1 MIGVKGSGKT
11 SLLESL
17 RFVLGA
23 DVPESKTQL
32 VNEHLNAILGP
43 GGKVTA
49 LVRRADGTKLLIER
63 SVADKA
69 FVVTF
74 DDDRTDRFTHA
85 ESLQFPSYILGW
97 HEIEQAATDINIR
110 RLYMDTIAGKEQ
122 VRTFTEHAE
131 VAAAGIKN
139 DHERAASAYSSFTQ
153 LEQQVARLKELRRGL
168 KELTDSNLIELRN
181 QYQSATEHRETLRTT
196 LARLKDAR
204 KNVKPHFENLLAG
217 FDRRTLQGE
226 SPLGQS
232 VNQALAIMD
241 DVLGQIGSSGA
252 TVEEKLA
259 QAVTALEAQIAKAD
273 EEFRVFSEGYSQRVS
288 SLSAEQRGLLES
300 HRKVMEET
308 ANLPTLERE
317 RDNARQLIETLL
329 RGLIERCD
337 AVTTSL
343 ENRSALRRE
352 KIKQFGDQLKSFGV
366 RMAVTSLQMPKQFQ
380 DYTQRYSE
388 GTRVCNEL
396 RANYSDRCWHQSLK
410 RGYESLLRDLLAGYS
425 LFFRTSE
432 FSFFVSVFED
442 DDLQIELKVG
452 QGEADY
458 RGIGQISAGQRC
470 TAIFPILL
478 KQQSGPLVVDQP
490 EDNLDNRHI
499 AAAIAPVVVQDK
511 KSRQIMFTSHNANLV
526 VLSDPELIVTFES
539 DGSTGNIEEQGF
551 LATPA
556 SPITKHVVDILDG
569 GEQALALRRRKYS
582 QGVRP

>member
-1 MIGVKGSGKT
+1 VKGSGKT

-23 DVPESKTQL
+23 DVPESKTQV
-32 VNEHLNAILGP
+32 VNDHLTAILGA

-63 SVADKA
+63 SFADTA

-74 DDDRTDRFTHA
+74 DDDRTERFTHA

-122 VRTFTEHAE
+122 VRTFTEQAE

-153 LEQQVARLKELRRGL
+153 LEQVARLKELRRGL

-196 LARLKDAR
+196 LARLQDAR
-204 KNVKPHFENLLAG
+204 RNAKPHFEGLLAG

-232 VNQALAIMD
+232 VGQALAIMD
-241 DVLGQIGSSGA
+241 DVLGQIEDSGA
-252 TVEEKLA
+252 TVEAKLA
-259 QAVTALEAQIAKAD
+259 QAVAALEAQIGKAD
-273 EEFRVFSEGYSQRVS
+273 EEFRVFSERYSERVS

-317 RDNARQLIETLL
+317 RDNARQLVEALL

-337 AVTTSL
+337 AVTANL
-343 ENRSALRRE
+343 EKRSALRRE
-352 KIKQFGDQLKSFGV
+352 KIEQFGGKLKSFGV

-380 DYTQRYSE
+380 EYTQRYSE
-388 GTRVCNEL
+388 GTRICNEL
-396 RANYSDRCWHQSLK
+396 RSNYSDRCWHQSLK

-452 QGEADY
+452 QRESDY

-511 KSRQIMFTSHNANLV
+511 KARQIMFTSHNANLV

-539 DGSTGNIEEQGF
+539 DGSRGRIEEQGF
-551 LATPA
+551 LATPV

-582 QGVRP
+582 QGVRQ